1 MTAIDA
7 GPVLGGRS
15 RDPEPPAPNGGHAAQ
30 LRIAL
35 HRIDTD
41 EVFTVVGAFGA
52 AVGLTWV
59 VYERLLPF
67 SGALGFWL
75 VVYVAFLA
83 MYAGAA
89 GLQWSRQVVLDRVIA
104 VGMVTGAI
112 LVLAIVL
119 AQVIFTAARGW
130 PAIHHGNFWTQSMI
144 LTDASSALT
153 SGGMVHALIGS
164 LEQLGL
170 ATAFSVPLGIT
181 AALFLVEV
189 GGRLARPVRIIVE
202 AMTAL
207 PEIIAG
213 LFIYALVILTLGFRQ
228 SGMAAALALTVMMI
242 PVVTRTAE
250 VILRLVPGPL
260 REASY
265 ALGASQTRTLWN
277 VVLPTARSG
286 LSTAVVLAMA
296 RAVGETSPVLLTAG
310 FFKGVNSNPFSGQ
323 QTSLPLYI
331 YNYVKFPSQAMID
344 RGFGAAIALMLMVLV
359 LFTLARLIGG
369 NAPGELTGRQ
379 RRAIARAARAASLPA
394 PAHAR
399 TSAVAF
405 AGPSHEIS
413 STFPAAPL
421 GGPQ

>member
-7 GPVLGGRS
+7 GPVRAGRS
-15 RDPEPPAPNGGHAAQ
+15 RDPEPPAPHGGHAAQ
-30 LRIAL
+30 IRIAL

-104 VGMVTGAI
+104 VGMVTGAV

-331 YNYVKFPSQAMID
+331 YNYIKFPSQAMID

-379 RRAIARAARAASLPA
+379 RRAIARAARAASRPGPIAAVTAA
-394 PAHAR
+394 PVVAR
-399 TSAVAF
+399 
-405 AGPSHEIS
+405 S